1 MRIKSALAAAAV
13 LALAAACG
21 SGGGGG
27 QSSSSSS
34 SSSGEAVKLNF
45 LSLAWQK
52 ESVAANKQIVDDW
65 NKANPGIQVTYV
77 QGSWDNVN
85 DQLVTQFAGGTAPD
99 VIHNDSPALS
109 GFAADGYLLDLTGK
123 LPAEL
128 KSDIPQPAWDTVT
141 FDDGKGGNGV
151 YGVPF
156 LQESQVIIA
165 NKKLLDA
172 SGARVPTPDNPWTW
186 DEFSEA
192 AKKMTAKRPIVSS
205 SSGSG
210 TETGQG
216 YGVAWAMKSPVNKT
230 LNLALNFG
238 GTFFQT
244 ADGKITVKV
253 GPEEREVLQR
263 IHDQLYKDK
272 SADPAALGQGTAD
285 PLPAFF
291 QDKFAM
297 LPAGVYLRQ
306 QVAEQAPKG
315 FEWVTLPAPKG
326 TTAEQGAVSQTLS
339 IAQDSKHPD
348 EAMKFIAYFL
358 NGENQAKL
366 AKGDWLLP
374 TSQKAAADPSITGKE
389 NGWDV
394 ATASAKNL
402 VVAPFLKVKGFDEWK
417 SKVATPVLQEYY
429 ANKISI
435 DDAAK
440 RLVEDG
446 NKVLERYQR

>member
-1 MRIKSALAAAAV
+1 MRITSALAAAAV
-13 LALAAACG
+13 LTLAAACG
-21 SGGGGG
+21 GGGGG
-27 QSSSSSS
+27 SESSSSPN
-34 SSSGEAVKLNF
+34 EPVKIDF

-52 ESVAANKQIVDDW
+52 ESVAANKQLVDEW
-65 NKANPGIQVTYV
+65 NKANPNIQVTYV

-109 GFAADGYLLDLTGK
+109 GFASDGYLLDLKDK

-128 KSDIPQPAWDTVT
+128 KSDIPQTAWDTVT
-141 FDDGKGGNGV
+141 FGDGKGGQGV

-165 NKKLLDA
+165 NKKLLDEA
-172 SGARVPTPDNPWTW
+172 KVRIPTADNPWTW

-192 AKKMTAKRPIVSS
+192 AKKMTKGES
-205 SSGSG
+205 
-210 TETGQG
+210 

-244 ADGKITVKV
+244 GADGKTTVKV

-272 SADPAALGQGTAD
+272 SADPDALGQGTAD
-285 PLPAFF
+285 PLPAFYKG
-291 QDKFAM
+291 KFAL

-306 QVAEQAPKG
+306 QVVEQAPDG

-326 TTAEQGAVSQTLS
+326 TSAQQGAVSQTLS
-339 IAQDSKHPD
+339 IAQESEHPD
-348 EAMKFIAYFL
+348 EAMKFISFFL
-358 NGENQAKL
+358 NGANQAKL

-374 TSQKAAADPSITGKE
+374 TSQKAAADPAMTTEE

-402 VVAPFLKVKGFDEWK
+402 VVAPFLKVNGFDEWK
-417 SKVATPVLQEYY
+417 SKVATPALQEYF
-429 ANKISI
+429 ANKITI
-435 DDAAK
+435 DQVAAK
-440 RLVEDG
+440 LVEDG

>member
-1 MRIKSALAAAAV
+1 MRIKSALAAAAIA
-13 LALAAACG
+13 ALAAGC
-21 SGGGGG
+21 GGGGG
-27 QSSSSSS
+27 GGSESSSAPN
-34 SSSGEAVKLNF
+34 EPVKINF

-52 ESVAANKQIVDDW
+52 ESVAANKQLVDEW
-65 NKANPGIQVTYV
+65 NKANPNIQVTYV

-109 GFAADGYLLDLTGK
+109 GFASDGYLLDLSDK

-128 KSDIPQPAWDTVT
+128 KSDIPQAAWDTVT
-141 FDDGKGGNGV
+141 FDGGKGEQGV

-172 SGARVPTPDNPWTW
+172 AKVRIPTAQEPWTW

-192 AKKMTAKRPIVSS
+192 AKKMTK
-205 SSGSG
+205 GG
-210 TETGQG
+210 TF
-216 YGVAWAMKSPVNKT
+216 GVAWPMKSPVNKT

-244 ADGKITVKV
+244 ADGKTTVKV

-285 PLPAFF
+285 PLPAFY
-291 QDKFAM
+291 QGKFAL

-306 QVAEQAPKG
+306 QVVEQAPDG
-315 FEWVTLPAPKG
+315 FDWVTLPAPKG
-326 TTAEQGAVSQTLS
+326 TSAQQGAVSQTLS
-339 IAQDSKHPD
+339 IAQESKHAD
-348 EAMKFIAYFL
+348 EAMKFISFFL
-358 NGENQAKL
+358 NGTNQAKL

-374 TSQKAAADPSITGKE
+374 TSQTAAADPGMTTEE
-389 NGWDV
+389 NGWDI

-402 VVAPFLKVKGFDEWK
+402 VVAPFLKVNGFDEWK
-417 SKVATPVLQEYY
+417 SKVATPALQEYF
-429 ANKISI
+429 ANKITI
-435 DDAAK
+435 DEVAK

>member
-1 MRIKSALAAAAV
+1 MRIKSALAAVAV
-13 LALAAACG
+13 LTLAAACG
-21 SGGGGG
+21 GGGGE
-27 QSSSSSS
+27 SSSSP
-34 SSSGEAVKLNF
+34 GAPVKLDF

-52 ESVAANKQIVDDW
+52 ESVAANKQIVDEW

-99 VIHNDSPALS
+99 VIHNDSPALA
-109 GFAADGYLLDLTGK
+109 GFASDGYLLDLSDK

-128 KSDIPQPAWDTVT
+128 KSDIPQAAWDTVT
-141 FDDGKGGNGV
+141 FDGGKGEQGV

-165 NKKLLDA
+165 NKKLLDE
-172 SGARVPTPDNPWTW
+172 SGVRVPSPGEPWTW
-186 DEFSEA
+186 DEFSAA
-192 AKKMTAKRPIVSS
+192 AKKMTK
-205 SSGSG
+205 GG
-210 TETGQG
+210 TF
-216 YGVAWAMKSPVNKT
+216 GVAWPMKSPVNKT

-244 ADGKITVKV
+244 AGGKTTVKV

-285 PLPAFF
+285 PLPAFYKG
-291 QDKFAM
+291 KFAL

-306 QVAEQAPKG
+306 QVAEQAPDG

-326 TTAEQGAVSQTLS
+326 TSAQQGAVSQTLS
-339 IAQDSKHPD
+339 VAQESKHPD
-348 EAMKFIAYFL
+348 EALKFISFFL
-358 NGENQAKL
+358 NGTNQAKL

-374 TSQKAAADPSITGKE
+374 TSQKAAADPAMTTKE

-394 ATASAKNL
+394 ATASAKDL
-402 VVAPFLKVKGFDEWK
+402 VVAPFLKVNGFDEWK
-417 SKVATPVLQEYY
+417 TKVATPALQEYF
-429 ANKISI
+429 ADKITL
-435 DDAAK
+435 DQAASK
-440 RLVEDG
+440 LVEDG

>member
-1 MRIKSALAAAAV
+1 MRIKSALAVAAV
-13 LALAAACG
+13 LTLAAACG
-21 SGGGGG
+21 GGGGE
-27 QSSSSSS
+27 SSAP
-34 SSSGEAVKLNF
+34 GEPVKIDF

-52 ESVAANKQIVDDW
+52 ESVAANKQIVEEW
-65 NKANPGIQVTYV
+65 NKAHPDIQVTYV

-85 DQLVTQFAGGTAPD
+85 DQLVTQFSGGTAPD
-99 VIHNDSPALS
+99 VIHNDSPALA
-109 GFAADGYLLDLTGK
+109 GFASDGYLLDLKDK

-128 KSDIPQPAWDTVT
+128 KNDIPQTAWDTVT
-141 FDDGKGGNGV
+141 FDDGQGGQGI

-172 SGARVPTPDNPWTW
+172 AKVRIPTPDDPWSW

-192 AKKMTAKRPIVSS
+192 AKKMTK
-205 SSGSG
+205 GG
-210 TETGQG
+210 T
-216 YGVAWAMKSPVNKT
+216 YGVAWPMKSPVNKT

-244 ADGKITVKV
+244 TDGKTTVKV

-285 PLPAFF
+285 PLPAFY
-291 QDKFAM
+291 QGKFAM
-297 LPAGVYLRQ
+297 LPTGVYLRQ
-306 QVAEQAPKG
+306 QVAEQAPDG

-348 EAMKFIAYFL
+348 EAMQFIAYFL
-358 NGENQAKL
+358 NAENQAKL

-374 TSQKAAADPSITGKE
+374 TSQKAASDPAITTKE

-402 VVAPFLKVKGFDEWK
+402 VVAPFLKVNGFDEWK
-417 SKVATPVLQEYY
+417 TKVATPALQEYF
-429 ANKISI
+429 ANKITI
-435 DDAAK
+435 DEAAK

-446 NKVLERYQR
+446 NKVLERYYR

>member
-1 MRIKSALAAAAV
+1 MRITSALAAAAV
-13 LALAAACG
+13 LTLAAAC

-27 QSSSSSS
+27 SESSSSPN
-34 SSSGEAVKLNF
+34 EPVKIDF

-52 ESVAANKQIVDDW
+52 ESVAANKQLVDEW
-65 NKANPGIQVTYV
+65 NKANPTIQVTYV

-109 GFAADGYLLDLTGK
+109 GFASDGYLLDLKDK

-128 KSDIPQPAWDTVT
+128 KSDIPQTAWDTVT
-141 FDDGKGGNGV
+141 FGDGKGGQGV

-165 NKKLLDA
+165 NKKLLDEA
-172 SGARVPTPDNPWTW
+172 KVRIPTADNPWTW

-192 AKKMTAKRPIVSS
+192 AKKMTKGES
-205 SSGSG
+205 
-210 TETGQG
+210 

-244 ADGKITVKV
+244 GADGKTTVKV

-263 IHDQLYKDK
+263 IHDQLHKDK
-272 SADPAALGQGTAD
+272 SADPDALGQGTAD
-285 PLPAFF
+285 PLPAFYKG
-291 QDKFAM
+291 KFAL

-306 QVAEQAPKG
+306 QVVEQAPDG

-326 TTAEQGAVSQTLS
+326 TSAQQGAVSQTLS
-339 IAQDSKHPD
+339 IAQESEHPD
-348 EAMKFIAYFL
+348 EAMKFISFFL
-358 NGENQAKL
+358 NGANQAKL

-374 TSQKAAADPSITGKE
+374 TSQKAAADPAMTTEE

-402 VVAPFLKVKGFDEWK
+402 VVAPFLKVNGFDEWK
-417 SKVATPVLQEYY
+417 SKVATPALQEYF
-429 ANKISI
+429 ANKITI
-435 DDAAK
+435 DQVAAK
-440 RLVEDG
+440 LVEDG